1 MFEFESGAVA
11 PNRKSRIENRK
22 FSRPPPSLSRIISL
36 PPAPY
41 VNLIETFIH
50 RPVAATLLTAGVAL
64 AGIIAFR
71 LLPVSPLPQV
81 DYPTIS
87 VGASLAGASPDTMAA
102 TVATPLERALGR
114 IAGIT
119 EMTSSSSLG
128 STRVTLQFD
137 LNRDVNGAAR
147 DVQAALNAAV
157 NILPSS
163 LTRLPYYRKYNPAD
177 SPILMLALT
186 STNHSPGQIYDIA
199 SSILA
204 QKITQIDGV
213 GDATVSGG
221 ALPAVRIEI
230 NPQKL
235 NALGIPFE
243 TVRNTIATTNANK
256 AKGFIESDTRRWII
270 TANDQATT
278 PADYLPLI
286 IAYRNGAPVRLSDV
300 ADVVQSVEDVRNSA
314 LFNGQPAILLIITR
328 QPGANIIETVDRVKA
343 MVPAFKAMMPA
354 GIDIA
359 ISSDRSVTIR
369 SSLHDVE
376 RTLVIS
382 VCLVILV
389 VFFFLRSARTT
400 LIPAIAV
407 PVSLIGAVAM
417 MWLFG
422 FSLNNLSLM
431 ALTIATGFVVDDAI
445 VVLENISRHIE
456 MGKPR
461 MRAALEGATEVGFTV
476 LSMSLS
482 LIAVFIP
489 ILLMGGIVGRLFR
502 EFAITLSMA
511 ILFSLLIS
519 LVTTPTLCARILPE
533 RRKKNRDDAPTP
545 SRPRSEAEGNF
556 RFSILDSRLDATA
569 PNTQRSGSSQSK
581 IENRKSKIPP
591 RILTRLNPLAL
602 FDHFFTTLRHF
613 YARTLPWFLRN
624 SPITIF
630 LVPGA
635 IALTIYLAFIVPK
648 GFFPQ
653 QDNGILMGMIQAD
666 QNLSFQAMSE
676 KVTRLQAIVRADP
689 DVAAVGS
696 FTGGGGSRN
705 GGFMYIT
712 LKPRSQ
718 RTATA
723 DQIINRLRPKS
734 AAIPGATL
742 FLTASQDIR
751 IGGRSSAALYQFT
764 LRSDDLAELRAWAP
778 RILAAVMKIP
788 GLTDV
793 NSDAQDHGLQTTV
806 TYNRDIMSAKGLTI
820 AQANASLYDAFGQR
834 QVSTL
839 FKPLNQYHVIMEVAP
854 KYWQGPSILDTL
866 NIVTNSGARIPLP
879 VIATHASTNTPLSV
893 AHQSQFVANTISF
906 NLAPNM
912 SLSQATDAINNVV
925 AQLGVPSSIQTGMQ
939 GTAKTFQDSMS
950 SMPWLLLAAVLA
962 VYIVLGILY
971 ESIIH
976 PFTILSTIPSA
987 GVGALIAL
995 KLFGAQFDL
1004 IALIGMLLLIGLVK
1018 KNAIMMIDFA
1028 ITATRARNLTAGAAI
1043 YKAAVL
1049 RFRPIMMTTFAALLG
1064 AIPLALGSGEGSEMR
1079 RPLGITI
1086 VGGLIFS
1093 QLMTLYTTPVIY
1105 LCFDRL
1111 RAWLRA
1117 LLASIRAQ
1125 LFPTRPP
1132 TDVPPP
1138 LPEPPPLPSPLPEPQ

>member
-1 MFEFESGAVA
+1 M
-11 PNRKSRIENRK
+11 
-22 FSRPPPSLSRIISL
+22 
-36 PPAPY
+36 
-41 VNLIETFIH
+41 
-50 RPVAATLLTAGVAL
+50 AATLLTAGVAL
-64 AGIIAFR
+64 AGIISFR

-87 VGASLAGASPDTMAA
+87 VSASLAGASPDTMAA

-114 IAGIT
+114 IAGIS

-147 DVQAALNAAV
+147 DVQAAINAA
-157 NILPSS
+157 ITLLPSS
-163 LTRLPYYRKYNPAD
+163 LTRLPYYRKYNPSD

-186 STNHSPGQIYDIA
+186 SERYSPGQIYDIA

-204 QKITQIDGV
+204 QKITQLDGV
-213 GDATVSGG
+213 GDVTVGGG

-243 TVRNTIATTNANK
+243 TVRNTIALTNANK
-256 AKGFIESDTRRWII
+256 AKGYIESDTRRWII

-286 IAYRNGAPVRLSDV
+286 IAYRNNAPVHLADV
-300 ADVVQSVEDVRNSA
+300 ADVVQSVEDVRNAAS
-314 LFNGQPAILLIITR
+314 FNGKPAILLIITR

-359 ISSDRSVTIR
+359 VSSDRSVTIR
-369 SSLHDVE
+369 SSLRDVE
-376 RTLVIS
+376 RTLVLSI
-382 VCLVILV
+382 CLVILV

-417 MWLFG
+417 MYLLG
-422 FSLNNLSLM
+422 FSLNNLTLM
-431 ALTIATGFVVDDAI
+431 SLTIATGFVVDDAI

-456 MGKPR
+456 MGKTR
-461 MRAALEGATEVGFTV
+461 MQAALAGATEVGFTV
-476 LSMSLS
+476 FSMSLS

-489 ILLMGGIVGRLFR
+489 ILLMGGLVGRLFR
-502 EFAITLSMA
+502 EFAITLSTA
-511 ILFSLLIS
+511 IIFSLLVS
-519 LVTTPTLCARILPE
+519 LVTTPMLCARILPTYE
-533 RRKKNRDDAPTP
+533 QRKATRT
-545 SRPRSEAEGNF
+545 RY
-556 RFSILDSRLDATA
+556 RFS
-569 PNTQRSGSSQSK
+569 
-581 IENRKSKIPP
+581 PP
-591 RILTRLNPLAL
+591 AL
-602 FDHFFTTLRHF
+602 FNKFFDLLRDF
-613 YARTLPWFLRN
+613 YARTLPWFLRH
-624 SPITIF
+624 SVISIFLVFGAIVLSIFLIF
-630 LVPGA
+630 LVP
-635 IALTIYLAFIVPK
+635 K
-648 GFFPQ
+648 GIFPQ
-653 QDNGILMGMIQAD
+653 QDNGILMGMVQAD
-666 QNLSFQAMSE
+666 QNLSFQAMRE

-689 DVAAVGS
+689 DVAAVGA

-705 GGFMYIT
+705 GAFMYIT
-712 LKPRSQ
+712 LKPRAQ
-718 RTATA
+718 RTGSAA
-723 DQIINRLRPKS
+723 DIINRLRPR
-734 AAIPGATL
+734 AMAIPGANL
-742 FLTASQDIR
+742 YLVASQDIR
-751 IGGRSSAALYQFT
+751 TGGRSSAAQYQFT
-764 LRSDDLAELRAWAP
+764 LRSDDLAELRSWAP
-778 RILAAVMKIP
+778 RILAAVQKIP
-788 GLTDV
+788 GLADV
-793 NSDAQDHGLQTTV
+793 NSDAQDHGLQTTI
-806 TYNRDIMSAKGLTI
+806 TYDRDLMAAKGMTI
-820 AQANASLYDAFGQR
+820 AQANANLYDAFGQR

-854 KYWQGPSILDTL
+854 QYWQSPSTLDTL
-866 NIVTNSGARIPLP
+866 DLVTTAGARIPMP
-879 VIATHASTNTPLSV
+879 AIAAHAPTNTPLSV

-912 SLSQATDAINNVV
+912 SLSEATTAIDNAV

-939 GTAKTFQDSMS
+939 GTAKTFQDSMAT
-950 SMPWLLLAAVLA
+950 MPWLVLAAVLA

-976 PFTILSTIPSA
+976 PVTIISTIPSA
-987 GVGALIAL
+987 GVGALMAL
-995 KLFGAQFDL
+995 MLFRAQFDL
-1004 IALIGMLLLIGLVK
+1004 IALIGILLLIGLVK

-1028 ITATRARNLTAGAAI
+1028 ITATRAENLPAREAI

-1064 AIPLALGSGEGSEMR
+1064 AIPLALGTGEGSEIR

-1105 LCFDRL
+1105 YCFDRL
-1111 RAWLRA
+1111 RLWLIGI
-1117 LLASIRAQ
+1117 LARIRGTPAPAPAE
-1125 LFPTRPP
+1125 L
-1132 TDVPPP
+1132 PPP
-1138 LPEPPPLPSPLPEPQ
+1138 IPESQ